1 MSMQNPYLVLDP
13 KSGVAVRVNIKFNHI
28 LQEYAKKSVGLQ
40 LVKTAEKLLGVNS
53 QPSKQ
58 LFKYLDIVIDNPL
71 VTDLPEVPRP
81 VEIEKAMNTYIKV
94 FGGKL
99 VNKIESSAKF
109 CKHYATGSLKNLK
122 RKVDILAITGI
133 NEPFFEYLG
142 FIRDKQF
149 ITK

>member
-1 MSMQNPYLVLDP
+1 
-13 KSGVAVRVNIKFNHI
+13 
-28 LQEYAKKSVGLQ
+28 
-40 LVKTAEKLLGVNS
+40 
-53 QPSKQ
+53 
-58 LFKYLDIVIDNPL
+58 
-71 VTDLPEVPRP
+71 
-81 VEIEKAMNTYIKV
+81 MNTFMAVTNGKV
-94 FGGKL
+94 IT
-99 VNKIESSAKF
+99 KIEQLGSF